1 MRQLLLSLP
10 SEFSPSSMVSVLK
23 VLLEFLRRAGNYVLK
38 FPGRRVSIL
47 AVLGCKLRV
56 LWCFGLGKPDMLRR
70 AKPPD
75 LSKASTYS
83 VSGTSAVLREHVVAA
98 SFVPGSA
105 ICQEPAEWQT
115 AITAPAL
122 GNSLQ
127 TPTNVSHSVDHA
139 HNYNPSPPSDRRII
153 AHLGSGDLSTI
164 DTQSSGGDR
173 FSVVRDSANAIHDQL
188 LRLST
193 ATHFQFGHLPDP
205 LQSGDRLSRPPSPI
219 NPPPS
224 TLYQLHRSASTDLP
238 SLAHGDTNVSLINR
252 SSISFFPYEP
262 LGPRP
267 IDGNHRR
274 RSSASMVLNLQNLSN
289 ESVPISSSVYPP
301 QVTAEPSDTDTATAY
316 SSPDSTALDLHGEAP
331 IQYLNNVLPEGRFVQ
346 LINSDQVPRYTKNIT
361 M

>member
-1 MRQLLLSLP
+1 MRQLLFSFP
-10 SEFSPSSMVSVLK
+10 PGFSPSCMASILK
-23 VLLEFLRRAGNYVLK
+23 VLLGFLRLAGNYVLK
-38 FPGRRVSIL
+38 FPGRRASLL
-47 AVLGCKLRV
+47 AFIGRKFKV
-56 LWCFGLGKPDMLRR
+56 LWCFWLGKLGMLRR
-70 AKPPD
+70 PKPPD

-83 VSGTSAVLREHVVAA
+83 VSGTSAVLREDVVAA
-98 SFVPGSA
+98 SVVPGSA
-105 ICQEPAEWQT
+105 ICQERAEWQV
-115 AITAPAL
+115 AITARAP
-122 GNSLQ
+122 GTSPQ

-139 HNYNPSPPSDRRII
+139 HNPNPSPPSDRRII

-205 LQSGDRLSRPPSPI
+205 SQSGDRLSRLPSPT

-224 TLYQLHRSASTDLP
+224 TLYQLHRSRSTDLP
-238 SLAHGDTNVSLINR
+238 SLAHGDTSVSLINR

-267 IDGNHRR
+267 IDGNHRG

-289 ESVPISSSVYPP
+289 ESAPIPSSVYPP
-301 QVTAEPSDTDTATAY
+301 RVTAEPFDTDTATAY